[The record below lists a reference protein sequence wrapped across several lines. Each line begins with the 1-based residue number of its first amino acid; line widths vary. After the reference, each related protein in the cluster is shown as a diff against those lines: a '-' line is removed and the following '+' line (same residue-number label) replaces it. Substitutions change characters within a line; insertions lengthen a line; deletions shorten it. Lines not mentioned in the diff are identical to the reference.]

1 MCGIADGRKCKS
13 VPATD
18 WNEQT
23 KAEEWRRAWAE
34 ICNSYLEKGNHV
46 ERIDHRSYERQRI
59 DQIPTVHL
67 GVAAFQMD
75 KRGIRTE
82 RGNLNREIEVTNQ
95 KQRQLKAH
103 ISKLQSWL
111 KKEAANTEPPT
122 LAEVIQGILSRR
134 EQTGKP
140 GCYTAVNNLKAATKM
155 LNFLQENQIMDMDG
169 LTGKMAGMFKEQRK
183 ISEKLKPIDRRL
195 KTLDGHISNAER
207 YLQYRDIYRK
217 YKQQKPKKQEAFYE
231 AHRMEL
237 THFEAAERYLNDVM
251 NGRTGIPLKAWKAE
265 QEKLTAERKKLSRRY
280 STLKDEVKEAE
291 QIRKGVYSILREENR
306 KEQPAHKQD
315 LERWKTATQR
325 VKCPAWPTA
334 LCLSHHNRTNGL
346 IRSAGLSF
354 ISISAGSTFF
364 NPWNLCVMSFSG

>member
-1 MCGIADGRKCKS
+1 MCGIADGRNCKS

-82 RGNLNREIEVTNQ
+82 RGNFNREIEVTNQ

-169 LTGKMAGMFKEQRK
+169 LTGKMAGMFKEQRE

>member
-1 MCGIADGRKCKS
+1 MCGIADGRNCKS

-169 LTGKMAGMFKEQRK
+169 LTGKMAGMFKEQRE

>member
-1 MCGIADGRKCKS
+1 MCGIADGRNCKS

-82 RGNLNREIEVTNQ
+82 RGNLNREIEVKNQ

-169 LTGKMAGMFKEQRK
+169 LTGKMAGMFKEQRE

-291 QIRKGVYSILREENR
+291 QIRKGIYSILREENR

>member
-1 MCGIADGRKCKS
+1 MCGIADGRNCKS

-169 LTGKMAGMFKEQRK
+169 LTGKMAGMFKEQRE

-280 STLKDEVKEAE
+280 STLKDEVKETE